1 MNILIADQE
10 GDVRILLELFF
21 AGRGHRVQCVDNGQK
36 ALKEVT
42 NSSPDLVL
50 LEIELPGKDGW
61 ELIEAVRSMGDTPI
75 IVMSA
80 LDEAVHVVRSL
91 ELGADD
97 YLRKPFDLSEL
108 EARVRA
114 VMRRYRKHRSY
125 LVERSGPIRIDDISK
140 SVKIEGAEVNLSPR
154 EYNLLKLFVES
165 PGTVLD
171 HDSIIKQV
179 WPQSDKAA
187 PADVKQYIYLLRSKI
202 EENPGS
208 PRFIHTV
215 KGFGY
220 KYIPK

>member
-21 AGRGHRVQCVDNGQK
+21 TGRGHHVQCVDNGQK
-36 ALKEVT
+36 ALEEVT
-42 NSSPDLVL
+42 NTSPDLVL

-61 ELIEAVRSMGDTPI
+61 QLIEAVRSLGDTPV

-80 LDEAVHVVRSL
+80 LDEAAHVVRSL

-114 VMRRYRKHRSY
+114 VMRRYRKHRLY
-125 LVERSGPIRIDDISK
+125 LVERSGPIHIDDLSK
-140 SVKIEGAEVNLSPR
+140 SVQVEGAEVNLSPR

-165 PGTVLD
+165 PGAVLD

-179 WPQSDKAA
+179 WPKSDKAA

-202 EENPGS
+202 EQNPGT